1 MKRAILGMFCVAAL
15 TAGSALAD
23 ESGGG
28 HGSGSGGVTGGGL
41 GSGAGG
47 FVGGG
52 PRTNDTGQAGS
63 SSGRGD
69 DGGQHGS
76 GAGGFV
82 GGGSSMAE
90 YRFVDRGMTVHV
102 LVLTAEDGS
111 AITYAITE

>member
-52 PRTNDTGQAGS
+52 
-63 SSGRGD
+63 
-69 DGGQHGS
+69 
-76 GAGGFV
+76 
-82 GGGSSMAE
+82 SSMAE